1 MITQV
6 KTPRDIFYLPQRLLV
21 PLFQRPYVWSKEAQW
36 QPLWE
41 DVTRLA
47 DRSLDGDIE
56 VRHFLGAVVLQQQL
70 TSVGNL
76 SSYTII
82 DGQQRL
88 TTLQLLLDAI
98 HDSVVERELDG
109 LGHQL
114 EDLVRN
120 QKHHCRTDEDRF
132 KVWPTNRDREGFAA
146 VMGARMSDYTDVP
159 DADAR
164 MVQAHAYFK
173 EACDAWL
180 AGGGSASVSLQDRAR
195 ALVDAVSVRLQVV
208 VIDLQPDEDAQ
219 EIFETL
225 NARGTPLTAA
235 DLIKNFVFQRLD
247 LPAEEQEKVYREYWE
262 QFETPFWEKEVSAG
276 RIRHSRSS
284 LFLTQWLAAQTR
296 RDITTREVFSQFKRH
311 VDEMNQPVAQMLQDI
326 RALADLYESLT
337 VTSLDK
343 TADLNEVELFLYR
356 VNTMQVEVV
365 KPLLLWM
372 IDPQQTPIPADQMTK
387 ALRSLESWLVRRSL
401 MRTTN
406 RNYNRLLIDLLQ
418 KVTRNPRET
427 TGDTIETFLAE
438 QSSISSYWPTDQDL
452 RRELKTAPIYK
463 RLSRS
468 RLRMILE
475 AIEDHRRGFDK
486 ERPKHEARIKRDT
499 CTIEHVMPQRWALN
513 WPLPDGD
520 TTQARDEAIHTL
532 GNLTLVTSSLN
543 SDLSNRPWTGPGG
556 KREILNAYTSILL
569 TREVVTTTRDKTET
583 QYRDTWNETTIR
595 NRTDEM
601 INEILTIW
609 PVPEGH
615 TGSVLVSEEEA
626 HARVTVAD
634 LIADG
639 LLEPGQ
645 TLYARTRAHE
655 GRTCQVNAA
664 GHLYVDGQIRTTP
677 TGAAK
682 VITGSQSEPGWWFWL
697 TTENSDT
704 SLSDLRRDYLDSQGL
719 ETDDEDDN

>member
-47 DRSLDGDIE
+47 ERSLDGDIDA
-56 VRHFLGAVVLQQQL
+56 RHFMGAVVLQQQL
-70 TSVGNL
+70 TPVGNL
-76 SSYTII
+76 SCHTII

-88 TTLQLLLDAI
+88 TTMQLLLDAI
-98 HDSVVERELDG
+98 HDSVVERDLDG

-114 EDLVRN
+114 ADLVRN
-120 QKHHCRTDEDRF
+120 QEHHCRSEEDLF

-146 VMGARMSDYTDVP
+146 VMGERMSDYAQVP
-159 DADAR
+159 DPDAR

-173 EACDAWL
+173 ETCDAWL
-180 AGGGSASVSLQDRAR
+180 AEGGSVGVSLQDRAR
-195 ALVDAVSVRLQVV
+195 ALVDAVSVRLQIV
-208 VIDLQPDEDAQ
+208 VIDLQFDEDAQ

-247 LPAEEQEKVYREYWE
+247 LPPEEQEKVYKEYWE
-262 QFETPFWEKEVSAG
+262 QFETPFWEKEVSSG

-284 LFLTQWLAAQTR
+284 LFLTQWLAAQTQ

-311 VDEMNQPVAQMLQDI
+311 VDESSKPVGEMLQDI
-326 RALADLYESLT
+326 RALGDLYENLVVASQN
-337 VTSLDK
+337 K
-343 TADLNEVELFLYR
+343 TADLNEIELFLYR
-356 VNTMQVEVV
+356 INTMQVEVV

-372 IDPQQTPIPADQMTK
+372 IDPQQDPLPPEQLTK
-387 ALRSLESWLVRRSL
+387 ALRSLESWLLRRSL
-401 MRTTN
+401 MRTNN
-406 RNYNRLLIDLLQ
+406 RNYNRLLVDLLR
-418 KVTRNPRET
+418 KITTSPRAV
-427 TGDTIETFLAE
+427 TGDVIETFLTD
-438 QSSISSYWPTDQDL
+438 QRSVTSYWPTDEDIRTEL
-452 RRELKTAPIYK
+452 RKSPIYK

-475 AIEDHRRGFDK
+475 AIEDYRRGFINA
-486 ERPKHEARIKRDT
+486 RPKHEARIIRDT

-513 WPLPDGD
+513 WPLPEDVN
-520 TTQARDEAIHTL
+520 TQDRDELIHTL

-543 SDLSNRPWTGPGG
+543 SDLSNRGWSGPEG
-556 KREILNAYTSILL
+556 KREILDQYTSILL
-569 TREVVTTTRDKTET
+569 TREVVTAAPDEWDEARIEA
-583 QYRDTWNETTIR
+583 
-595 NRTDEM
+595 RTDEM
-601 INEILTIW
+601 IEEILAIW
-609 PVPEGH
+609 PVPANH
-615 TGSVLVSEEEA
+615 TGTVVLTEEEA
-626 HARVTVAD
+626 RARVTVAD
-634 LIADG
+634 LIAEG

-664 GHLYVDGQIRTTP
+664 GHLYVEGQIRTTP

-682 VITGSQSEPGWWFWL
+682 VITGSKSEPGWWFWL
-697 TTENSDT
+697 TSDDGDT
-704 SLSDLRRDYLDSQGL
+704 SLSDLRRSYLDSQGI
-719 ETDDEDDN
+719 ETEDEEDTDN